1 MTKFGYAR
9 ISTAEQNEAR
19 QFIAL
24 EGQDIPSERIYLDKL
39 SGKNFN
45 RPAYKSMLEAMQEG
59 DVLFVKSID
68 RLGRNYEDIKEQW
81 RILTHVMRVDVVV
94 LDIPLLDTRN
104 CKDLMGTFLSDLFLQ
119 ILSYFAQ
126 NEREAINQRQAEG
139 IVAAKARGV
148 KFGRPAK
155 ELPENFDDIAK
166 LWDKGKITTA
176 EALEQTGLKKTTF
189 YRRFR
194 EWKGINKKK

>member
-1 MTKFGYAR
+1 MTKFGYSR
-9 ISTAEQNEAR
+9 VSTAEQNEAR
-19 QFIAL
+19 QLIAL
-24 EGQDIPSERIYLDKL
+24 EGQDIPRERIFSDKL

-126 NEREAINQRQAEG
+126 NEREVINQRQAEG
-139 IVAAKARGV
+139 IAAAKARGV